1 MPKYFKWRKT
11 APTGRGPFALIGFPN
26 ERLFLSRQPPRN
38 PLFLA
43 GTARNGGA
51 EMTEREKLAEA
62 MERVKDAAPLRQWC
76 DQNLNP
82 AGRSYE
88 CPICHSGTGPNKT
101 PAFTIGTGRYA
112 NTWKCHSCQSH
123 GDVFDLAG
131 IVYGTEDRAEQ
142 LERVAA
148 WAGVEGWQRG
158 GGAAD
163 RGEALDW
170 NSTATIG
177 TPRAAQVAAPT
188 KQAPDLEGDYAK
200 GRAKHRAYIE
210 AAQANIGA
218 PEAVAYLASRGID
231 LETARAW
238 GLGYDPNAGGAK
250 DADGNWCRRGRIVI
264 PWAGS
269 GYYHIDRAIAPD
281 VAQAKYHK
289 PKSAEVGPQPLWNP
303 AALQAPAFFVVEGA
317 LDALAV
323 QSCGYPAIAL
333 GSTGDT
339 DLVEAMTATTKGVA
353 NGAGTAVL
361 MLDNDG
367 AGHKAQADLAEAL
380 GAAGLAYVSAPTED
394 MGAKDAGEAVATDK
408 ARLTAWLADLYTTA
422 SERLRAD
429 QEAAY
434 AAVLAKLRVLNPVY
448 VAGSI
453 YTLEVAREPIP
464 TGIAGLDRALGG
476 GLPSRGL
483 VATGAI
489 SSFGKTTL
497 WVQIADNLAAAGR
510 TVLFVTVEQ
519 SAEEIVAKSISR
531 LISTTP
537 RPNGGRMWASSQ
549 AVMSRAERDRWA
561 AEDPDKL
568 AALAAACERYSR
580 IVYSEGGARQ
590 VLHIMEAA
598 TQPTV
603 ADIRTAAEQIAGHN
617 GEAPVVIIDYLQLL
631 APEAGYE
638 RDSDKQIVDHNIM
651 ALRQMARDMD
661 TCVSVISSLNRA
673 SYNGTVSLESFK
685 ESGAIEYGTDVLL
698 GLQPRGIESELEDR
712 GEQAAKREAKKL
724 MKDFKA
730 NERRECEVVVLKNRN
745 GRVWRDG
752 VPLVYEA
759 VSNLFLEGDAERRIA
774 DGEA

>member
-1 MPKYFKWRKT
+1 M
-11 APTGRGPFALIGFPN
+11 
-26 ERLFLSRQPPRN
+26 Q
-38 PLFLA
+38 
-43 GTARNGGA
+43 
-51 EMTEREKLAEA
+51 EREKLAEA

-76 DQNLNP
+76 EQNLNP

-88 CPICHSGTGPNKT
+88 CPNCHSGTGPNKT
-101 PAFTIGTGRYA
+101 PAFTLGTGRYA

-148 WAGVEGWQRG
+148 WAGVEGWHKDG
-158 GGAAD
+158 GDTWRDWDNSAVD

-170 NSTATIG
+170 DSTAPVGG
-177 TPRAAQVAAPT
+177 TGKAEQVAAPA
-188 KQAPDLEGDYAK
+188 KELDLGGEYAE
-200 GRAKHRAYIE
+200 GRARHREYIQT
-210 AAQANIGA
+210 ARQSIGML
-218 PEAVAYLASRGID
+218 EAVEYLSSRGID

-250 DADGNWCRRGRIVI
+250 DANGNWCRRGRIVI

-269 GYYHIDRAIAPD
+269 DYYHIDRSIAPD
-281 VAQAKYHK
+281 VAEAKYHK
-289 PKSAEVGPQPLWNP
+289 PKGAEVGPQPLWNP
-303 AALQAPAFFVVEGA
+303 AALKAPAFFVVEGA
-317 LDALAV
+317 IDALAV
-323 QSCGYPAIAL
+323 QSCGYEAVAL

-339 DLVEAMTATTKGVA
+339 DL
-353 NGAGTAVL
+353 
-361 MLDNDG
+361 
-367 AGHKAQADLAEAL
+367 AEAL
-380 GAAGLAYVSAPTED
+380 GAAKGAGMAILMLDNDEAGHKAQKELAETLGAAGITYTEAPTES
-394 MGAKDAGEAVATDK
+394 MGAMEAKDAGEAFATRPEPFK
-408 ARLTAWLADLYTTA
+408 SWIGGLYAEAVKTA
-422 SERLRAD
+422 EENR
-429 QEAAY
+429 EAAY
-434 AAVLAKLRVLNPVY
+434 SAALAKLRVLDPVD
-448 VAGSI
+448 VAGTI
-453 YTLEVAREPIP
+453 FTLENAREPIP
-464 TGIAGLDRALGG
+464 TGLAGLDRALGG

-483 VATGAI
+483 VATGAV
-489 SSFGKTTL
+489 SSVGKTTL
-497 WVQIADNLAAAGR
+497 WVQIADNLAAGGR

-531 LISTTP
+531 LISSTP

-561 AEDPDKL
+561 VEDPDKL
-568 AALAAACERYSR
+568 AALLAACEKYNG
-580 IVYSEGGARQ
+580 IVYREDGKRA
-590 VLHIMEAA
+590 LHIMEAA
-598 TQPTV
+598 SQPTV
-603 ADIRTAAEQIAGHN
+603 ADIRTAAEKIARHN

-631 APEAGYE
+631 APETGHE
-638 RDSDKQIVDHNIM
+638 RDSDKQIVDRNVM
-651 ALRQMARDMD
+651 ALRQMARDME

-698 GLQPRGIESELEDR
+698 GLQPRGIENELEDK

-730 NERRECEVVVLKNRN
+730 NERRECEIMVLKNRN

-759 VSNLFLEGDAERRIA
+759 VSNLFLEGNAERQIA
-774 DGEA
+774 DGGSQ